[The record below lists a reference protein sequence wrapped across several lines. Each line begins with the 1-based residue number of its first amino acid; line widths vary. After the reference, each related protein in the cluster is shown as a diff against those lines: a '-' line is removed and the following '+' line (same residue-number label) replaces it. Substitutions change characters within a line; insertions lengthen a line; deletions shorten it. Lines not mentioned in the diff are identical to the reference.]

1 MLAEALGVQRATISN
16 YEIGRRSPGLDDLK
30 RIADYFGVGLDYFS
44 ISNESKDVKLEI
56 CSKIMNYFK
65 QDDKSYEEKT
75 DLFNEVVKLYTR
87 KG

>member
-1 MLAEALGVQRATISN
+1 MLAEALVVQRATISN